1 MEINFRYYAEKKHKE
16 YILIETR
23 AWRFGW
29 ITPINNNK
37 NCRIN
42 FLSPA

>member
-1 MEINFRYYAEKKHKE
+1 MEINFRYYAEKKTHKE

-23 AWRFGW
+23 VWRFGW

-37 NCRIN
+37 VAELI
-42 FLSPA
+42 S